1 MPLVNL
7 KTLLRESVEKKY
19 AVGAFPGMDFSVT
32 EQILETAERAN
43 CPVMFLLYGPY
54 VFGKK
59 NNDRR
64 FFDIMW
70 KMLDSASVP
79 TTMILDHGT
88 YDECLKAIELGFPSI
103 MFDGSSLPLEEN
115 IRQTNEL
122 LKICRAK
129 NISVEAEVGHVG
141 GNEGTTEDG
150 SALTDF
156 FTKPEEARYFVEATG
171 VDALAVAIGSV
182 HGVYR
187 KEPELDIQRL
197 DEIRQAVGNVPL
209 VMHGGSG
216 IPDPMMRKAVD
227 HGINKINFVT
237 GLLLSAT
244 DAMHKDEADNPGKRR
259 MYWDLM
265 CAANKKMDADVTH
278 QIQVFNTQEL
288 KFVP

>member
-19 AVGAFPGMDFSVT
+19 AVGAFPGMDFSIT

-43 CPVMFLLYGPY
+43 RPVMFLLYGPY

-70 KMLDSASVP
+70 KMLDSATVP

-88 YDECLKAIELGFPSI
+88 YEECFKAVELGFPSI

-115 IRQTNEL
+115 IRKTNEL
-122 LKICRAK
+122 LKVCRAK

-150 SALTDF
+150 SAITDL

-187 KEPELDIQRL
+187 KEPELDIKRL

-216 IPDPMMRKAVD
+216 IPDPMMRRAVD
-227 HGINKINFVT
+227 HGINKINFAT

-265 CAANKKMDADVTH
+265 RAANKAIDAEVAH
-278 QIQVFNTQEL
+278 QIKVFNTQEL
-288 KFVP
+288 K